1 MNKGWLKLH
10 RELRDKAIWKTSTPE
25 QQVILVTLLMM
36 VNYEASEWEWKGQKY
51 ELQPGQVLTS
61 LPKLAEESGKY
72 ITVQNVRTALKRF
85 EKYGFLTD
93 ESTNK
98 NRLITLTNW
107 DVYQQNEELPTDG
120 LTDSQQSTNRELT
133 PIKES
138 KKERRIRINDFL
150 RKPKVTEFVL
160 DLTKGEA
167 W

>member
-10 RELRDKAIWKTSTPE
+10 RELKDKAIWKTSTPE

-36 VNYEASEWEWKGQKY
+36 VNYEASEWEWRGQKY
-51 ELQPGQVLTS
+51 DLQPGQVLTS

-93 ESTNK
+93 VSTNK

-107 DVYQQNEELPTDG
+107 DVYQQNEEVPTDG
-120 LTDSQQSTNRELT
+120 CNRQVKLNSFQQ
-133 PIKES
+133 IKLNS
-138 KKERRIRINDFL
+138 FHQL
-150 RKPKVTEFVL
+150 RFNTLAFEM
-160 DLTKGEA
+160 
-167 W
+167 